1 MHVDVVVV
9 VLDPEPGA
17 AAQTSRNAEGGG
29 GGCLDVAAR
38 TVLGLKQ
45 PGLVTQ
51 LGGNEELVVA
61 RSARGGAGHCEA
73 ERSYAGAGDRQ
84 VLQGSRIV
92 RAHLD
97 AEELEALAGGAH
109 LDVEVDE

>member
-1 MHVDVVVV
+1 M

-92 RAHLD
+92 RAHLN